1 MQGFDSPAICEMEN
15 RRFMER
21 IEIGSAE
28 WTQLK
33 KTIISE
39 FMPGQLIKHEWLW
52 AAFRLEDFSRA
63 EFGDYEKP
71 ADLIAAVKKADID
84 YMDLMS
90 ELRHELLVERKGLLV
105 NIFGKGYG
113 ILPADEQVGHAFD
126 KFIST
131 VSRLIRKTKLI
142 MNHVPPV
149 SAEQNKIDRDLKAK
163 FSLHEQMFAGMKK

>member
-52 AAFRLEDFSRA
+52 AAFR
-63 EFGDYEKP
+63 YEKP